1 VHLRVFALAATL
13 LIVVPPSGRSAAESA
28 PPVAVSATVV
38 AASSDDS
45 TPTDATINEFYPE
58 DRSLGDCLSS
68 LPKPGCGSEAR
79 GGWRQT
85 LVLIA
90 ILSGLAFITWRIV
103 AQSRAARSTAAPSSS
118 GPTSSDPKKRAR
130 P

>member
-1 VHLRVFALAATL
+1 MLLRVFVITVILS
-13 LIVVPPSGRSAAESA
+13 IVGPTGGVSAAAPAPGDAASIWVNDIATPTASTTDDTA
-28 PPVAVSATVV
+28 PPP
-38 AASSDDS
+38 D
-45 TPTDATINEFYPE
+45 TINEFFPE

-90 ILSGLAFITWRIV
+90 VLAGIAFIAWRIV
-103 AQSRAARSTAAPSSS
+103 AQSRKAR
-118 GPTSSDPKKRAR
+118 R
-130 P
+130 